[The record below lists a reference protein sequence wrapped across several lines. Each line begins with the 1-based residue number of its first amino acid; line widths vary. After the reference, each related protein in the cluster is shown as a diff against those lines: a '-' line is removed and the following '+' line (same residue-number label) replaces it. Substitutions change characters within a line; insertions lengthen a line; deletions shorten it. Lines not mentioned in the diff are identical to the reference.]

1 MKQKITKKNRK
12 RKKRSLKRSKMR
24 GGEQTGAVFID
35 LHDESG
41 LGNQLFI
48 YAAGLAE
55 KTKRDT
61 ELYILPVKNN
71 IHTKTDY
78 RPLLFKQGIPVTIG
92 SEIHQR
98 SLKANTLYNDVHL
111 LYGATD
117 KSLEHPNKDVILA
130 RKFYQQYEHIAH
142 VILQIR
148 QDCVEYF
155 EKTYPDQKSAIS
167 SSDTAF
173 MHIRRGDYLGHG
185 NETPIE
191 YYKRALKKMDTDES
205 IKYLY
210 ILSDDLEWCKKEKW
224 PTKKTILGL
233 DQENKDELR
242 VLYIMSL
249 CLAGA
254 IIAPSTFSTWGA
266 ILGAD
271 QNSASTIIYPL
282 AWTANVYESGNG
294 KRLKFPERWNA
305 L

>member
-1 MKQKITKKNRK
+1 MK
-12 RKKRSLKRSKMR
+12 
-24 GGEQTGAVFID
+24 GGEQKPAVFID

-55 KTKRDT
+55 KTKRNT
-61 ELYILPVKNN
+61 ELYILSVKNN

-78 RPLLFKQGIPVTIG
+78 RPLLFKKGIPVTIG
-92 SEIHQR
+92 SDIHQR
-98 SLKANTLYNDVHL
+98 SLKATTLYNDVHL
-111 LYGATD
+111 LYSATD

-142 VILQIR
+142 IIPQIR
-148 QDCVEYF
+148 QDCFEYF
-155 EKTYPDQKSAIS
+155 EKTYSDLKLAIS
-167 SSDTAF
+167 SSNTAF
-173 MHIRRGDYLGHG
+173 MHIRRGDYLAHG
-185 NETPIE
+185 NETQIE
-191 YYKRALKKMDTDES
+191 YYKRALEKMDTDES

-242 VLYIMSL
+242 ALYIMSL

-282 AWTANVYESGNG
+282 DWTTNVYEPGKG

>member
-1 MKQKITKKNRK
+1 MKGTKKYRK
-12 RKKRSLKRSKMR
+12 RKKISLKRRKMK
-24 GGEQTGAVFID
+24 GGEQKPAVFID

-55 KTKRDT
+55 KTKRNT

-78 RPLLFKQGIPVTIG
+78 RGLLLKQGIPVTIG
-92 SEIHQR
+92 SDIYER
-98 SLKANTLYNDVHL
+98 SLKATTIYENVHL

-117 KSLEHPNKDVILA
+117 KSLEYPNKDVILA

-142 VILQIR
+142 VIPQIR
-148 QDCVEYF
+148 KDCLEYF

-173 MHIRRGDYLGHG
+173 MHIRRGDYLVHG
-185 NETPIE
+185 NETHVD
-191 YYKRALKKMDTDES
+191 YYKRALEKIDADKS

-224 PTKKTILGL
+224 PTNKTIIGL
-233 DQENKDELR
+233 DQENKDELQA
-242 VLYIMSL
+242 LYIMSL

-254 IIAPSTFSTWGA
+254 IIAPSTFSTWGV

-282 AWTANVYESGNG
+282 DWTTNVYEPGKG